1 MKKLMIMLMALA
13 VSFAAVA
20 GENCGSDSEDCL
32 AKMKTKYAEKAWLGV
47 EYDKTDHGQLV
58 VKKVYLD
65 SPAHE
70 AGFQK
75 GDILLTME
83 GEEYSK
89 ANKAA
94 IKKIYSG
101 IKPGSEVD
109 YVVKRQGAK
118 VELDATL
125 AHVPKEVQ
133 KKWIAEHMEKYHSE
147 KQVASNN

>member
-89 ANKAA
+89 ANKTA

-101 IKPGSEVD
+101 IKPGSAVD